1 MKTPVCDTDL
11 KSGELCPSCE
21 KRIAEGKITKLDFE
35 VAQILYK
42 INDRYN
48 ISNASFYKAIDL
60 GRVVLILTRGE
71 AGLLI
76 GKQGKIVSELSSSL
90 GKKVRIAEAT
100 GDVKKT
106 IADIITPA
114 RLLGINHAF
123 HEGKE
128 VTKVRIA
135 REDMPHLPL
144 DVASLERIL
153 RSLLEDDVKLVFE

>member
-1 MKTPVCDTDL
+1 MT
-11 KSGELCPSCE
+11 
-21 KRIAEGKITKLDFE
+21 RLDFE

-48 ISNASFYKAIDL
+48 ISNVSFYKAIDL

-71 AGLLI
+71 VGLLI

-90 GKKVRIAEAT
+90 GKKVRIAEAS

-114 RLLGINHAF
+114 RLLGINHAY

-135 REDMPHLPL
+135 REDLQCLPL
-144 DVASLERIL
+144 DTAALEKIL
-153 RSLLEDDVKLVFE
+153 RSLLEEDAKLVFE

>member
-11 KSGELCPSCE
+11 KSGELCPQCE

-123 HEGKE
+123 HEGRE
-128 VTKVRIA
+128 ITKVRIA
-135 REDMPHLPL
+135 RADMPHLPL